1 MANLIRNFTA
11 GKMNKMVD
19 ERLVPNGEY
28 VDALN
33 VRMGST
39 EAAEIG
45 VIENSKGNTQLTTLK
60 YNGQAFSG
68 QARTIG
74 AFEDG
79 AEETIYWFVHD
90 SDFNF
95 VGAGYPGVPNGP
107 LDAVISF
114 NTSSQSLLYHIISV
128 KDSRDGVDTTTLNF
142 NPTYLITGV
151 NKVEN
156 LLFFTDNYNPPRKIN
171 VTKDYADPIANPT
184 LLDGFTFDDIMVI
197 KKPPAKSPAINLI
210 NTATQENYLT
220 ERFICFAYRY
230 KYSDDEYS
238 ATSQWSDPAFSPRA
252 FDFSVDSYL
261 NEGVQNLYNTAEI
274 TFDTGGP
281 LVTGIDLLFKD
292 SGNSVIKVIEK
303 LLKSKQGYA
312 DNQQVTYQFSNSKI
326 FTILSEAEILRLYDN
341 VPRLAQASTL
351 MGNRIMYGNYVE
363 GYNLEDHNGNPV
375 RFDYTTEPS
384 KEEFDLTQ
392 VEGTLAEATFEIQ
405 GSQTYANG
413 KSTFDMAGLDLI
425 EGAKI
430 TFSVQFTHSFF
441 AGTAPLPS
449 DGNPVQSLI
458 YSFLLTQDYSS
469 VSDFVTSLDFTS
481 IVGTG
486 LPGGNI
492 QPMADAAVGT
502 TMTDT
507 YNALFLGTI
516 NSTFLKH
523 QSGITAIEQ
532 AISVLSTPASDIIT
546 MQFPAI
552 QYIDGGQIV
561 TEYFTLAIPELSYS
575 KLGTGKSLHSNRD
588 YEVGIV
594 YMDEFKRATPTLVSQ
609 HNTEHFNCGDSDT
622 ANSILVN
629 IPTSQVAP
637 SWATSYKFAIKPDK
651 ETYET
656 VYSNIFFTN
665 PLDNLTYFLLLGE
678 NSQKVTEGQRFIV
691 KTDSIGATSS
701 CVYATV
707 LEKKAQEKNFI
718 EVPSQGDSTVD
729 LEIPSGVYMSM
740 RPASFSVTMTDNA
753 IIQPQCEDSVSIIPN
768 VSPRVAFPVNILGTT
783 PGQALF
789 THIDYTIPA
798 GSRIVFNFEYER
810 KGTSISL
817 GNCEGRKYTLEKT
830 LTASQDY
837 ADFEAWFNGDNI
849 QNVLGQ
855 GAQVIG
861 NPGSGCDFETQYV
874 GNTTGTALPTSECTL
889 YFGFYRNTTTNALTF
904 ESTGTWA
911 CGPFPKE
918 QSTAEMCII
927 VYRAE
932 STFVFE
938 SEPLDA
944 SPDVWYEGSED
955 FGIVTNAS
963 TDQFVF
969 TVPIAETVDIAFNW
983 KDTSGVPQQTI
994 VSPGK
999 SATVVG
1005 ESGSASISA
1014 TTPSALATITITTLT
1029 IGGHLGTTQNQVFTT
1044 SQPAISDTGFFNCYA
1059 FGNGVESYKIRDS
1072 LLGLDLKLGNR
1083 VTSTQAQDYEETRRV
1098 ADITYSGTY
1107 NDESN
1112 VNRLNEF
1119 NGGLLNFKPLEE
1131 SFGPVQK
1138 MFGRETD
1145 VLVLQEDKISYVLQG
1160 KNLLSDAGAGNLL
1173 TTVPEVLGTQIARI
1187 EEYGISNNPESFS
1200 QFGPHKYFTD
1210 AKRGVLLQLSG
1221 TSYSNDQLTPISQYG
1236 MRSWFRGLFQV
1247 AFDTQKLGGF
1257 DPYMQEYVMTSN
1269 QELTPTPRI
1278 CLSCGPLQVIVV
1290 STAKAFKECYEV
1302 GSTVGDVVIKF
1313 NVVGTPSIFT
1323 VKATYN
1329 SVSQSVTGIASG
1341 TITVAKS
1348 LISNTEID
1356 IEITSTGS
1364 SQIELTVPCPL
1375 SDTLTLID
1383 TCVTSPNDAS
1393 KLVHN
1398 QFRFLYGAYNSPL
1411 TSSQVKFAPSGI
1423 NPVVSAYNTV
1433 IGQQGVTVVPPD
1445 GSVVTLTF
1453 NKFSLDTAVFNTLVN
1468 KFRYLRTATNYP
1480 NTPQSIEALIAAST
1494 AMTTV
1499 TTAGPDVY
1507 TGSFTMPSGLD
1518 GDYLYLIYDY
1528 RTPTLVNLCFGA
1540 TVDTACCGC

>member
-11 GKMNKMVD
+11 GKMNKLVD

-60 YNGQAFSG
+60 YNGQAFSN

-90 SDFNF
+90 SNFNYN
-95 VGAGYPGVPNGP
+95 GAGFTGLPNGP

-114 NTSSQSLLYHIISV
+114 NTSSQVLLYHIISV
-128 KDSRDGVDTTTLNF
+128 KDRREGVDTTTLNF

-156 LLFFTDNYNPPRKIN
+156 LLFFTDDYNPPRKIN
-171 VTKDYADPIANPT
+171 VTKEYTDPTAPT

-197 KKPPAKSPAINLI
+197 KKPPANSPAISLI

-238 ATSQWSDPAFSPRA
+238 ATSQWSDPAFSPTA
-252 FDFSVDSYL
+252 FDFSADSYL
-261 NEGVQNLYNTAEI
+261 NEGVRNLYNTAEI

-303 LLKSKQGYA
+303 LIKSKQGYA

-326 FTILSEAEILRLYDN
+326 FTILPEAEILRLYDN

-351 MGNRIMYGNYVE
+351 MGNRLMYGNYVE
-363 GYNLEDHNGNPV
+363 GYNLEDYNGNPV
-375 RFDYTTEPS
+375 RFDYTTTPS
-384 KEEFDLTQ
+384 KEEFGLTE
-392 VEGTLAEATFEIQ
+392 VDGTLAQATFEIQ
-405 GSQTYANG
+405 GTQTYANG
-413 KSTFDMAGLDLI
+413 KVTFDMAGLDLV

-441 AGTAPLPS
+441 AGTAPLPT
-449 DGNPVQSLI
+449 DGNPVQTLD

-469 VSDFVTSLDFTS
+469 VSDFITSLDFTAV
-481 IVGTG
+481 VGTG

-492 QPMADAAVGT
+492 QPMATAADGA

-507 YNALFLGTI
+507 YNALFLDTI
-516 NSTFLKH
+516 NSTFSKFE
-523 QSGITAIEQ
+523 SGITAKEQ
-532 AISVLSTPASDIIT
+532 AISVLSTPASSVIT

-552 QYIDGGQIV
+552 QYKDGSQVV
-561 TEYFTLAIPELSYS
+561 TEYFTLAIPGLFYS

-594 YMDEFKRATPTLVSQ
+594 YMDEFKRATPALVSQ

-629 IPTSQVAP
+629 IPTSQIAP
-637 SWATSYKFAIKPDK
+637 SWATDYKFAIKPDQ

-678 NSQKVTEGQRFIV
+678 NSQKVTDGQRFIV
-691 KTDSIGATSS
+691 KADSSGATSS

-707 LEKKAQEKNFI
+707 LEKKAQEANFI
-718 EVPSQGDSTVD
+718 AVPSQGDPAVD
-729 LEIPSGVYMSM
+729 LEIPSGVYMAM
-740 RPASFSVTMTDNA
+740 RPSDFSVTMTDNA
-753 IIQPQCEDSVSIIPN
+753 IIQSPCQSTTSSTGL
-768 VSPRVAFPVNILGTT
+768 VSPRVFFPVNIPDPSSAGNWV
-783 PGQALF
+783 
-789 THIDYTIPA
+789 DYTIPA
-798 GSRIVFNFEYER
+798 GSRVVFNFEYNRE
-810 KGTSISL
+810 GTNIF
-817 GNCEGRKYTLEKT
+817 GCEGRKYTLQKT

-837 ADFEAWFNGDNI
+837 ANFEAWFNGDNI
-849 QNVLGQ
+849 QSVLGQ
-855 GAQVIG
+855 GTQVLSG
-861 NPGSGCDFETQYV
+861 FGCDFETRYV
-874 GNTTGTALPTSECTL
+874 GRVPSFNPPSDECIL
-889 YFGFYRNTTTNALTF
+889 YFGFLKDLSTNELRFA
-904 ESTGTWA
+904 SQGISA
-911 CGPFPKE
+911 CGSGRKKK
-918 QSTAEMCII
+918 STAEMCIT

-944 SPDVWYEGSED
+944 SPDVWYEGSES
-955 FGIVTNAS
+955 FGIVTNGT

-969 TVPIAETVDIAFNW
+969 SVTAGTADAAFNW
-983 KDTSGVPQQTI
+983 IDIAGISQQVIVKPGSPVTVVGQSG
-994 VSPGK
+994 
-999 SATVVG
+999 SATV
-1005 ESGSASISA
+1005 SP
-1014 TTPSALATITITTLT
+1014 TTPPTVTTIVVTALTE
-1029 IGGHLGTTQNQVFTT
+1029 GSHLGNTQNQIDST
-1044 SQPAISDTGFFNCYA
+1044 SQPAICDTGFFNCYA

-1083 VTSTQAQDYEETRRV
+1083 VTATQAQDYAETRRA

-1173 TTVPEVLGTQIARI
+1173 TTVPEVLGTQVARI

-1200 QFGPHKYFTD
+1200 QFGPHRYFTD

-1236 MRSWFRGLFQV
+1236 MKSWFRGLFQV
-1247 AFDTQKLGGF
+1247 AFETQKLGGF

-1269 QELTPTPRI
+1269 QKLTPVPRV

-1290 STAKAFKECYEV
+1290 STARAFKQCYDV
-1302 GSTVGDVVIKF
+1302 GRDIGDVVIKF
-1313 NVVGTPSIFT
+1313 NVVGTPDPFT
-1323 VKATYN
+1323 VTATYN
-1329 SVSQSVTGIASG
+1329 GVALPPVTGIISG

-1348 LISNTEID
+1348 LISVTEID

-1383 TCVTSPNDAS
+1383 TCVTSPNDAE
-1393 KLVHN
+1393 KLIHN
-1398 QFRFLYGAYNSPL
+1398 QFRFLYGTYNSPL
-1411 TSSQVKFAPSGI
+1411 TSSQVKFAASGT
-1423 NPVVSAYNTV
+1423 NPVVSAYNTLT
-1433 IGQQGVTVVPPD
+1433 GQQGVTAVPPD

-1453 NKFSLDTAVFNTLVN
+1453 NKFSLDTAVFDELVN

-1480 NTPQSIEALIAAST
+1480 NTPQSISALIAAST

-1507 TGSFTMPSGLD
+1507 TGSFTMPAGLD

>member
-1 MANLIRNFTA
+1 MGNLIRNFTA

-39 EAAEIG
+39 EASEIG

-60 YNGQAFSG
+60 YNGQAFSS

-90 SDFNF
+90 SNFDFDA
-95 VGAGYPGVPNGP
+95 AGFTGLPNGP

-114 NTSSQSLLYHIISV
+114 NTSAQVLLYHIISV
-128 KDSRDGVDTTTLNF
+128 KDSRDGIDTTTLNF

-156 LLFFTDNYNPPRKIN
+156 LLFFTDDYNPPRKIN
-171 VTKDYADPIANPT
+171 VTKDYADPTAPT

-197 KKPPAKSPAINLI
+197 KKPPASAPSIALI

-238 ATSQWSDPAFSPRA
+238 ATSQWSDPAFSPTA
-252 FDFSVDSYL
+252 FNFSADSYL

-303 LLKSKQGYA
+303 LIKYKQGYA

-326 FTILSEAEILRLYDN
+326 FTILPEAEILRLYDN

-351 MGNRIMYGNYVE
+351 MGNRLMYGNYVE
-363 GYNLEDHNGNPV
+363 GYNLEDHNGDPV
-375 RFDYTTEPS
+375 RFDYTTVPL
-384 KEEFDLTQ
+384 KEEFGLT
-392 VEGTLAEATFEIQ
+392 ELAGALAQ
-405 GSQTYANG
+405 GSFSIQNNETYAAG
-413 KSTFDMAGLDLI
+413 KVTFDMGGLDLV
-425 EGAKI
+425 EGAQI
-430 TFSVQFTHSFF
+430 TFRLQFTHTFF
-441 AGTAPLPS
+441 SGVAPLPT
-449 DGNPVQSLI
+449 DENPVQTLNFG
-458 YSFLLTQDYSS
+458 FLLTQDYSS
-469 VSDFVTSLDFTS
+469 VYAFITSLDFTA

-492 QPMADAAVGT
+492 QPMADAANGT

-507 YNALFLGTI
+507 YNALFLSTI
-516 NSTFLKH
+516 DTSFTKFD
-523 QSGITAIEQ
+523 SGITAASQ

-552 QYIDGGQIV
+552 QYDDSGQRV
-561 TEYFTLAIPELSYS
+561 TEYFTLAIPGLFYS

-629 IPTSQVAP
+629 IPTSQIAP
-637 SWATSYKFAIKPDK
+637 SWATNYKFAIKPDE

-678 NSQKVTEGQRFIV
+678 NSQKVTDGQRFIV
-691 KTDSIGATSS
+691 KADSSGATSS

-707 LEKKAQEKNFI
+707 LEKKAQEANFI
-718 EVPSQGDSTVD
+718 AVPSQGDPAVD
-729 LEIPSGVYMSM
+729 LEIPSGVYMAM
-740 RPASFSVTMTDNA
+740 RPSAFSVIMTDNA
-753 IIQPQCEDSVSIIPN
+753 IIQSPCVEDTSTTPDTSPQVF
-768 VSPRVAFPVNILGTT
+768 FPVNIAGTDSLN
-783 PGQALF
+783 PGW
-789 THIDYTIPA
+789 TYIDYTIPA

-810 KGTSISL
+810 KGVAISL
-817 GNCEGRKYTLEKT
+817 GCEGRKYTLQKT

-837 ADFEAWFNGDNI
+837 ANFEDWFNGDNI
-849 QNVLGQ
+849 QSVLGQ
-855 GAQVIG
+855 GIPVVG
-861 NPGSGCDFETQYV
+861 NPGSGCDIETQYV
-874 GNTTGTALPTSECTL
+874 GNVPSFLPTSECTL
-889 YFGFYRNTTTNALTF
+889 YFGFVRSTTTNQLRF
-904 ESTGTWA
+904 GSTGTWA
-911 CGPFPKE
+911 CGSGPNQK
-918 QSTAEMCII
+918 STAEMCIT

-944 SPDVWYEGSED
+944 LPDVWYEGSEN
-955 FGIVTNAS
+955 FGIVTNGT

-969 TVPIAETVDIAFNW
+969 SVTAGTADVAFNW
-983 KDTSGVPQQTI
+983 IDISGISQQVI
-994 VSPGK
+994 VKPDSSVTVVGQSG
-999 SATVVG
+999 SATV
-1005 ESGSASISA
+1005 SP
-1014 TTPSALATITITTLT
+1014 TTPPTVTTIVVTALTE
-1029 IGGHLGTTQNQVFTT
+1029 GSHLGNTQNQISST

-1083 VTSTQAQDYEETRRV
+1083 VTSTQAQDYAETRRV

-1200 QFGPHKYFTD
+1200 QFGPHKFFTD
-1210 AKRGVLLQLSG
+1210 AKRGSLLQLSG

-1236 MRSWFRGLFQV
+1236 MRSWFRELFQV
-1247 AFDTQKLGGF
+1247 SFETQKLGGF
-1257 DPYMQEYVMTSN
+1257 DPYMQEYVMASN
-1269 QELTPTPRI
+1269 QELTPVPRV
-1278 CLSCGPLQVIVV
+1278 CQSCGPLQVIVV
-1290 STAKAFKECYEV
+1290 STARAFKQCYDV
-1302 GSTVGDVVIKF
+1302 GRDIGNVVIKF
-1313 NVVGTPSIFT
+1313 NVVGTPSQFT
-1323 VKATYN
+1323 VTATYN
-1329 SVSQSVTGIASG
+1329 GVALPPVTGIISG

-1348 LISNTEID
+1348 LISVTEID

-1364 SQIELTVPCPL
+1364 SEIELTVPCPL

-1383 TCVTSPNDAS
+1383 TCVTSPNDAA
-1393 KLVHN
+1393 KLIHN
-1398 QFRFLYGAYNSPL
+1398 QFRFLYGTYNSPL
-1411 TSSQVKFAPSGI
+1411 TSSQVKFAASGT
-1423 NPVVSAYNTV
+1423 NPVVSAYNTLT
-1433 IGQQGVTVVPPD
+1433 GQQGATVVPPD

-1453 NKFSLDTAVFNTLVN
+1453 NKFSLDTAVFDTIVN

-1480 NTPQSIEALIAAST
+1480 NTPQSISALISAST
-1494 AMTTV
+1494 AMATV

>member
-1 MANLIRNFTA
+1 MGNLIRNFTA

-39 EAAEIG
+39 EASEIG

-60 YNGQAFSG
+60 YNGQAFSN

-90 SDFNF
+90 SDFDF
-95 VGAGYPGVPNGP
+95 DAAGFAGLPNGP

-114 NTSSQSLLYHIISV
+114 NTSAQVLLYHIVSV
-128 KDSRDGVDTTTLNF
+128 KDSRDGIDTTTLNF

-151 NKVEN
+151 NKVDN
-156 LLFFTDNYNPPRKIN
+156 LLFFTDDYNPPRKIN
-171 VTKDYADPIANPT
+171 VTKDYADPSANPT

-197 KKPPAKSPAINLI
+197 KKPPASAPSIALI

-238 ATSQWSDPAFSPRA
+238 ATSQWSDPAFSPTA
-252 FDFSVDSYL
+252 FNFSADSYL
-261 NEGVQNLYNTAEI
+261 NEGVRNLYNTAEI

-303 LLKSKQGYA
+303 LIKYKQGYA

-326 FTILSEAEILRLYDN
+326 FTILPEAEILRLYDN

-351 MGNRIMYGNYVE
+351 MGNRLMYGNYVE
-363 GYNLEDHNGNPV
+363 GYNLEDHNGDPV
-375 RFDYTTEPS
+375 RFDYTTVPL
-384 KEEFDLTQ
+384 KEEFGLTE
-392 VEGTLAEATFEIQ
+392 VDGTLATATFEF
-405 GSQTYANG
+405 GGATQTYANG
-413 KSTFDMAGLDLI
+413 KVTFDMGGLDLV

-430 TFSVQFTHSFF
+430 TFSVQFVHSFF
-441 AGTAPLPS
+441 AGTAPLPT
-449 DGNPVQSLI
+449 DENPVQTLN

-469 VSDFVTSLDFTS
+469 VYAFITSLDFTA

-492 QPMADAAVGT
+492 QPMADAANGT

-507 YNALFLGTI
+507 YNALFLDTI
-516 NSTFLKH
+516 NTSFTKFD
-523 QSGITAIEQ
+523 SGITVPSQ

-552 QYIDGGQIV
+552 QYDDSGQRV
-561 TEYFTLAIPELSYS
+561 TEYFTLAIPGLFYS

-594 YMDEFKRATPTLVSQ
+594 YMDEFNRATPTLVSQ
-609 HNTEHFNCGDSDT
+609 HNTEHFNCGDSNT

-629 IPTSQVAP
+629 IPTSQLAP
-637 SWATSYKFAIKPDK
+637 SWATNYKFAIKPDE

-678 NSQKVTEGQRFIV
+678 NSQKVTDGQRFIV
-691 KTDSIGATSS
+691 KADSSGATSS
-701 CVYATV
+701 CAYATV
-707 LEKKAQEKNFI
+707 LEKKAQEANFI
-718 EVPSQGDSTVD
+718 SVPSLDDPTVD
-729 LEIPSGVYMSM
+729 LEIPSGVYMAM
-740 RPASFSVTMTDNA
+740 RPSEFSVTMTDNA
-753 IIQPQCEDSVSIIPN
+753 IIQSPCVEATSKTSGL
-768 VSPRVAFPVNILGTT
+768 SPRAFFTVNIED
-783 PGQALF
+783 PSNPSQWV
-789 THIDYTIPA
+789 DYSIPA

-810 KGTSISL
+810 IGSVVL
-817 GNCEGRKYTLEKT
+817 NCEGRKYTLQKT

-837 ADFEAWFNGDNI
+837 ADFESWFNGDNI
-849 QNVLGQ
+849 QSVLGQ
-855 GAQVIG
+855 GTQEIG
-861 NPGSGCDFETQYV
+861 NPGSGCDFETRYIGRV
-874 GNTTGTALPTSECTL
+874 SGFSPVNSDCILF
-889 YFGFYRNTTTNALTF
+889 FGFVRDLTTNELKFASSG
-904 ESTGTWA
+904 STA
-911 CGPFPKE
+911 CGSSAKK
-918 QSTAEMCII
+918 QSTAKMCIT

-944 SPDVWYEGSED
+944 LPDVWYEGSEN
-955 FGIVTNAS
+955 FGIVTNATN
-963 TDQFVF
+963 TDQYVF
-969 TVPIAETVDIAFNW
+969 NVPIAETVDVAFDW
-983 KDTSGVPQQTI
+983 TDTNGTPQQTI
-994 VSPGK
+994 VSPGDT
-999 SATVVG
+999 ATVVG
-1005 ESGSASISA
+1005 YRAPAASISS
-1014 TTPSALATITITTLT
+1014 TTPSALATIVATQLS
-1029 IGGHLGTTQNQVFTT
+1029 IGSHLGNTQNQILST
-1044 SQPAISDTGFFNCYA
+1044 SQPAICDTGFFNCYA

-1083 VTSTQAQDYEETRRV
+1083 VTSTQAQDYAETRRV

-1200 QFGPHKYFTD
+1200 QFGPHKFFTD
-1210 AKRGVLLQLSG
+1210 AKRGSLLQLSG

-1236 MRSWFRGLFQV
+1236 MRSWFRELFQV
-1247 AFDTQKLGGF
+1247 SFETQKLGGF

-1269 QELTPTPRI
+1269 QELTPVPRV
-1278 CLSCGPLQVIVV
+1278 CQSCGPLQVIIV
-1290 STAKAFKECYEV
+1290 STARAFKQCYDV
-1302 GSTVGDVVIKF
+1302 GRDIGNVVIKF
-1313 NVVGTPSIFT
+1313 NVVGTPDPFT
-1323 VKATYN
+1323 VTATYN
-1329 SVSQSVTGIASG
+1329 GVPQSVTGTTSSG

-1348 LISNTEID
+1348 LISVTEID

-1383 TCVTSPNDAS
+1383 TCVTSPNDAA
-1393 KLVHN
+1393 KLIHN
-1398 QFRFLYGAYNSPL
+1398 QFRFLYGTYNSPL
-1411 TSSQVKFAPSGI
+1411 TSSQVKFAASGI
-1423 NPVVSAYNTV
+1423 NPVVSAYNTLT
-1433 IGQQGVTVVPPD
+1433 GQQGATVVPPD

-1453 NKFSLDTAVFNTLVN
+1453 NKFSLDTAVFDTLVN

-1480 NTPQSIEALIAAST
+1480 NTPQSISALISAST
-1494 AMTTV
+1494 AMATV

>member
-1 MANLIRNFTA
+1 MGNLIRNFTA

-39 EAAEIG
+39 EASEIG

-60 YNGQAFSG
+60 YNGQAFSS

-90 SDFNF
+90 SNFDFDA
-95 VGAGYPGVPNGP
+95 AGFTGLPNGP

-114 NTSSQSLLYHIISV
+114 NTSAQVLLYHIISV
-128 KDSRDGVDTTTLNF
+128 KDSRDGIDTTTLNF

-156 LLFFTDNYNPPRKIN
+156 LLFFTDDYNPPRKIN
-171 VTKDYADPIANPT
+171 VTKDYADPSANPT

-197 KKPPAKSPAINLI
+197 KKPPASAPSIALI

-238 ATSQWSDPAFSPRA
+238 ATSQWSDPAFSPTA
-252 FDFSVDSYL
+252 FNFSADSYL

-303 LLKSKQGYA
+303 LIKYKQGYA
-312 DNQQVTYQFSNSKI
+312 DNQEVTYQFSNSKI
-326 FTILSEAEILRLYDN
+326 FTILPEAEILRLYDN

-351 MGNRIMYGNYVE
+351 MGNRLMYGNYVE

-375 RFDYTTEPS
+375 RFDYTTTPS
-384 KEEFDLTQ
+384 KVPFDPSEIDGVLET
-392 VEGTLAEATFEIQ
+392 ATFTIQ
-405 GSQTYANG
+405 GTQTYAEG
-413 KSTFDMAGLDLI
+413 QVKFDMAGLDLV
-425 EGAKI
+425 EGSKI
-430 TFSVQFTHSFF
+430 TFSVQFAHTLF
-441 AGTAPLPS
+441 AGQPPFPTTE
-449 DGNPVQSLI
+449 NPTVNLSFG
-458 YSFLLTQDYSS
+458 FLLTQDFSS
-469 VSDFVTSLDFTS
+469 VYDFITSTDFTAV
-481 IVGTG
+481 IGTS

-492 QPMADAAVGT
+492 QPMATASDGT
-502 TMTDT
+502 TMTDI
-507 YNALFLGTI
+507 YNDIFASTIGGTF
-516 NSTFLKH
+516 SKYE
-523 QSGITAIEQ
+523 SGIAVKEQ
-532 AISVLSTPASDIIT
+532 AISVIATPGSDEIT

-552 QYIDGGQIV
+552 QYTSSLPTQLV
-561 TEYFTLAIPELSYS
+561 TEYFKIQIPELIYE
-575 KLGTGKSLHSNRD
+575 KEGVGKSLHSNRD

-629 IPTSQVAP
+629 IPTSQIAP
-637 SWATSYKFAIKPDK
+637 SWATDYKFAIKPDK

-656 VYSNIFFTN
+656 IYSNIFFTD
-665 PLDNLTYFLLLGE
+665 PIDNVTYFLLLGE
-678 NSQKVTEGQRFIV
+678 NSQKITEGQRLIV
-691 KTDSIGATSS
+691 KTDSNGPTAS

-707 LEKKAQEKNFI
+707 LGKKAQEKNFI
-718 EVPSQGDSTVD
+718 DVPSQADATVN
-729 LEIPSGVYMSM
+729 LTIPSGVYM
-740 RPASFSVTMTDNA
+740 AIKANAFSVATSDNA
-753 IIQPQCEDSVSIIPN
+753 IIDEGCRHN
-768 VSPRVAFPVNILGTT
+768 VNTFTGGYPTVLYPVNQYDATLS
-783 PGQALF
+783 LYV
-789 THIDYTIPA
+789 DYDIPA
-798 GSRIVFNFEYER
+798 GSRIVFDFEYER
-810 KGTSISL
+810 IGSGSQ
-817 GNCEGRKYTLEKT
+817 CEGRRYTLKKT
-830 LTASQDY
+830 LSASQDY
-837 ADFEAWFNGDNI
+837 ASFYEWFVGDNI

-855 GAQVIG
+855 GTQDIG
-861 NPGSGCDFETQYV
+861 NPGSGCDFTIHYSGLETPSNPLVPV
-874 GNTTGTALPTSECTL
+874 GAGTLCDL
-889 YFGFYRNTTTNALTF
+889 YFGFKESSTSNQMQFL
-904 ESTGTWA
+904 STGTDA
-911 CGPFPKE
+911 CG
-918 QSTAEMCII
+918 SGARRLSRAEMCIV

-932 STFVFE
+932 VTATFE

-944 SPDVWYEGSED
+944 LPDVWYEGSEN
-955 FGIVTNAS
+955 FGIVTNGT

-969 TVPIAETVDIAFNW
+969 SVTAGTADVAFNW
-983 KDTSGVPQQTI
+983 IDISGISQQVI
-994 VSPGK
+994 VKPDSSVTVVGQSG
-999 SATVVG
+999 SATV
-1005 ESGSASISA
+1005 SP
-1014 TTPSALATITITTLT
+1014 TTPPTVTTIVVTALTE
-1029 IGGHLGTTQNQVFTT
+1029 GSHLGTTQNQISST
-1044 SQPAISDTGFFNCYA
+1044 SQPAISDTGFFNCFA

-1083 VTSTQAQDYEETRRV
+1083 VTATQAQDYAETRRI

-1200 QFGPHKYFTD
+1200 QFGPHKFFTD
-1210 AKRGVLLQLSG
+1210 AKRGSLLQLSG
-1221 TSYSNDQLTPISQYG
+1221 TSYSNDQLTPVSQYG
-1236 MRSWFRGLFQV
+1236 MRSWFRELFQV
-1247 AFDTQKLGGF
+1247 SFETQKLGGF

-1269 QELTPTPRI
+1269 QELTPVPRI

-1290 STAKAFKECYEV
+1290 STARAFKQCYDV
-1302 GSTVGDVVIKF
+1302 GRDIGNVVIKF
-1313 NVVGTPSIFT
+1313 NVVGTPSQFT
-1323 VKATYN
+1323 VTATYN
-1329 SVSQSVTGIASG
+1329 GVSQSVTGIISG

-1348 LISNTEID
+1348 LISVTEID

-1364 SQIELTVPCPL
+1364 SEIELTVPCPL

-1383 TCVTSPNDAS
+1383 TCVTSPNDAA
-1393 KLVHN
+1393 KLIHN
-1398 QFRFLYGAYNSPL
+1398 QFRFLYGTYNSPL
-1411 TSSQVKFAPSGI
+1411 TSSQVKFAASGT
-1423 NPVVSAYNTV
+1423 NPVVSAYNTLT
-1433 IGQQGVTVVPPD
+1433 GQQGATVVPPD

-1453 NKFSLDTAVFNTLVN
+1453 NKFSLDTAVFDTLVN

-1480 NTPQSIEALIAAST
+1480 NTPQSISALIAAST